1 MELLSILLIC
11 VVKIKYHCSFPREE
25 ADTQAGKLSWG
36 TTRLKPE
43 TRTFSQRYRLW
54 WKQGRALF
62 TDWFP
67 NTGKAFNAV
76 FSAEEKKS
84 LHGTSKEA
92 VLCLRRVG
100 DRGGGTRGDTPVPVK
115 RSQLSAHKAA

>member
-1 MELLSILLIC
+1 MLIC
-11 VVKIKYHCSFPREE
+11 VVKIRCHYSFPREE

-36 TTRLKPE
+36 TARLKPE

-67 NTGKAFNAV
+67 NTGKGFNAV
-76 FSAEEKKS
+76 FSAEKKKS
-84 LHGTSKEA
+84 LHGTSIGGEKRPSFVCGGLEM
-92 VLCLRRVG
+92 
-100 DRGGGTRGDTPVPVK
+100 GGGTRGDTPVPVK